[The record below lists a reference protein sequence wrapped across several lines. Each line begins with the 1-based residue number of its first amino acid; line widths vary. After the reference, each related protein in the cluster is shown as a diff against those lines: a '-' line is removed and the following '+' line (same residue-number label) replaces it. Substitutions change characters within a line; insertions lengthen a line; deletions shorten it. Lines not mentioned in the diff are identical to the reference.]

1 MARAPDAADRY
12 LETFAESVVR
22 PLTGQ

>member
-1 MARAPDAADRY
+1 MAHAPDAADRY